1 MRIRYY
7 LLISLVFSMFSS
19 ALFASPIDE
28 NEALTKAQQFYTQKC
43 SSLLRSAPAFQ
54 LIYTCKDAETMLRS
68 ANASAY
74 FYVFNVGNQNGFVIV
89 SGDDATKTILGYS
102 NEGTFSV
109 NNMPENVK
117 SWLDFYRSEIKEVM
131 ESGLIA
137 VTSNNTEVSTSLQ
150 AASIVSPLLGN
161 IKWNQGDPY
170 NLLCPGGSS
179 SHAVTGCVAT
189 AMAQIMKYHEWPA
202 TGYGSAQYTTNNY
215 GTLSV
220 DFTKTS
226 YDWSNMLDS
235 YGSTSTGNQDTAV
248 ARLMYHCGVS
258 ANMEYS
264 TTSSS
269 ASINN
274 AATALIDHF
283 GYDADIQMPYRN
295 LYHVTD
301 WKNLVKDELD
311 NARPVLYTGQNVDGG
326 HAFVC
331 DGYDS
336 NDLFHINWGWGGL
349 CNGYFELS
357 SLEPSSAGIG
367 GSIGGYSSDQL
378 ILVGIQKEDYV
389 AKATY
394 LPAIFSKGLTS
405 STSSLT
411 NKSTSFTASFGFL
424 NYGLNSLTGKFG
436 IGLYQNGNLIK
447 ELKSSTISQS
457 IKSYSGYSSYPFSIS
472 LSGIS
477 AGSYQIFC
485 HYQAPNSTSWE
496 IMKCPASLNNYL
508 NVTIAT
514 DNSVKIT
521 KPASAPTL
529 ALTQSIEKLS
539 NIYQNKITK
548 FALSVQNTGTDF
560 YSNIGVNIYS
570 STGTLVGQMTGVVSI
585 PAGETKSIYFSDSI
599 KCVPGSYFA
608 VAVYDS
614 TNAFSKTAYKKIGP
628 TAYGQIPLTV
638 LAEPSAAAL
647 TLSNNIS
654 FLNTTSTTIR
664 KSETFTLNVPIR
676 NAGGYFGSKVTAYV
690 FPSSGGYSLTY
701 FSTDAYIDS
710 NTSENIEIT
719 GSMEI
724 DPGNYYFSMYY
735 GGDNTSFTPSSYKKL
750 SFTLSEA
757 ETVIDNNKTSD
768 FIIYPNPIRDELNI
782 KTSETVIQAQVLDL
796 SGRIMLRFL
805 NTNTLYVNEL
815 RPGVYMLRIE
825 TENGIKTEKFIKE

>member
-1 MRIRYY
+1 MRQYF
-7 LLISLVFSMFSS
+7 LLSLVFSMFSS
-19 ALFASPIDE
+19 ILFASPIDE
-28 NEALTKAQQFYTQKC
+28 NEALTKAQLFYTQKYP
-43 SSLLRSAPAFQ
+43 SLLRSAPAFQ

-102 NEGTFSV
+102 NEGSFSV

-117 SWLDFYRSEIKEVM
+117 GWLDFYRSEIKYVM
-131 ESGLIA
+131 ESGLSVA
-137 VTSNNTEVSTSLQ
+137 TSNSTAVSTSLQ
-150 AASIVSPLLGN
+150 TTTTVSPLLGN
-161 IKWNQGDPY
+161 IKWNQSDPF
-170 NLLCPGGSS
+170 NLLCPKSS
-179 SHAVTGCVAT
+179 TTSPHAVTGCVAT
-189 AMAQIMKYHEWPA
+189 AMAQIMKYHQWPV

-226 YDWSNMLDS
+226 YDWNNMLDS
-235 YGSTSTGNQDTAV
+235 YGSTSTGKQDTAV
-248 ARLMYHCGVS
+248 ATLMYHCGVS

-264 TTSSS
+264 TTGSS
-269 ASINN
+269 ASTND
-274 AATALIDHF
+274 AGSALIDHF
-283 GYDADIQMPYRN
+283 GYDADIQMHYRN
-295 LYHVTD
+295 LYKTTD
-301 WKNLVKDELD
+301 WTNLVKNELD
-311 NARPVLYTGQNVDGG
+311 NARPVFYRGQNDDGG

-357 SLEPSSAGIG
+357 SMQPSSAGIG
-367 GSIGGYSSDQL
+367 GSIGGYSSDQF
-378 ILVGIQKEDYV
+378 ILVGIQKEDHV
-389 AKATY
+389 AKKTY
-394 LPAIFSKGLTS
+394 LPGIFNKGLAS
-405 STSSLT
+405 STPSLA
-411 NKSTSFTASFGFL
+411 NKLNSFTASFGFL

-436 IGLYQNGNLIK
+436 IGLYQNGVLTT
-447 ELKSSTISQS
+447 ELNSYAIPQS
-457 IKSYSGYSSYPFSIS
+457 IKCLSGYSNYPFSIS
-472 LSGIS
+472 LSEIA
-477 AGSYQIFC
+477 AGSYQLFC
-485 HYQAPNSTSWE
+485 NYQAPNSTSWE

-508 NVTIAT
+508 NVTIAA

-521 KPASAPTL
+521 KPTSAPSL

-548 FALSVQNTGTDF
+548 FALLVQNTGTDF

-570 STGTLVGQMTGVVSI
+570 STGTLVGQMTGVASI
-585 PAGETKSIYFSDSI
+585 PAGETKSISFSDSI
-599 KCVPGSYFA
+599 KCAPGSYYA

-614 TNAFSKTAYKKIGP
+614 TNAFSKIAYKKIGP

-647 TLSNNIS
+647 TLSGNVS
-654 FLNTTSTTIR
+654 LLNTTSTTIR
-664 KSETFTLNVPIR
+664 KNETFTLNVPIK
-676 NAGGYFGSKVTAYV
+676 NAGGYFGSEITAFV
-690 FPSSGGYSLTY
+690 FPSSGGYALTY

-719 GSMEI
+719 GSMDL
-724 DPGNYYFSMYY
+724 DPGNYYFSIYY
-735 GGDNTSFTPSSYKKL
+735 GSDNTSFTPSSYKKL
-750 SFTLSEA
+750 NFTVSEQ
-757 ETVIDNNKTSD
+757 VSDLNSNQTSD

-796 SGRIMLRFL
+796 SGRIRLRFL
-805 NTNTLYVNEL
+805 NTNSLYVNEL

-825 TENGIKTEKFIKE
+825 TKNGIKTEKFIKE